1 VSTEDRGRVDRSEL
15 ERQLIAQ
22 ATGQG
27 LGWKEIVLV
36 PVLAVFSALV
46 IGAVIIVLAGESFPT
61 ALEAFAALARGSVGS
76 LSAVSETLVAA
87 APLILAGL
95 AVAIGFRAGLF
106 NIGGEGQILMGGMAA
121 VAVGFSL
128 EGLPWFI
135 HLPLALLAGLIG
147 GGIWGFI
154 PGVLKA
160 RTGAHEVIVTIMMNF
175 IALRLTDWLLKT
187 SFYQVEGRNDP
198 VSKSVLES
206 ARLPQLLDW
215 VDPQLRLHAGI
226 ILALGAAWFTHWLL
240 FKSTWGFEFRAVGYN
255 ADAARYGGVKLV
267 RALPFVMFIAGS
279 MAGLAGANQTLGLL
293 FRATP
298 GFSAN
303 IGFDAIGLALLG
315 RSHPWGVVAAGL
327 LFGALRAGGQQ
338 MQVDPG
344 VGIDIVTVIQA
355 LIIVFIAAPALIRSI
370 YRVKVDTTSEQISG
384 GWGG

>member
-1 VSTEDRGRVDRSEL
+1 MSDAKNDKPTRSEL
-15 ERQLIAQ
+15 ERRLMAE
-22 ATGQG
+22 ATGEG
-27 LGWKEIVLV
+27 MDWKTMFLV

-46 IGAVIIVLAGESFPT
+46 IGAIIIIASGETFAT
-61 ALEAFAALARGSVGS
+61 AMQAFGALAKGSVGS
-76 LSAVSETLVAA
+76 IGAVSETLVAA

-106 NIGGEGQILMGGMAA
+106 NIGGEGQILMGGMVA
-121 VAVGFSL
+121 VAVGFSF

-135 HLPLALLAGLIG
+135 HLPLALIGGLIG
-147 GGIWGFI
+147 GGIWGLI

-175 IALRLTDWLLKT
+175 IALRLTDYLLKT
-187 SFYQVEGRNDP
+187 PFYQVEGRNDP
-198 VSKSVLES
+198 VSKNVHES
-206 ARLPQLLDW
+206 AQLPQLLDW
-215 VDPQLRLHAGI
+215 IDPQLRLHAGI
-226 ILALGAAWFTHWLL
+226 IVAIGAAWFTHWLL
-240 FKSTWGFEFRAVGYN
+240 FKSTWGFEFRAVGFN
-255 ADAARYGGVKLV
+255 GDAAKYAGVNLM
-267 RALPFVMFIAGS
+267 RALPFVMFVAGS

-327 LFGALRAGGQQ
+327 LFGGLRAGGQQ

-370 YRVKVDTTSEQISG
+370 YRVKVDDTSSQITG
-384 GWGG
+384 GWG